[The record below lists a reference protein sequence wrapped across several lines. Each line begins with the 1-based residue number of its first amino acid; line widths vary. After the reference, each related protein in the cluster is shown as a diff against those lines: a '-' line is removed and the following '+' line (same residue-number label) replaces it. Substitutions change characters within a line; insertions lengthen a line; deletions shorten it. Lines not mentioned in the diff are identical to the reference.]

1 MIESLN
7 EIFSSE
13 NFKIKEKEGI
23 YYLELKYN
31 LNERTK
37 TCIVELKKNE
47 YKQQKNEME
56 DRIEILEGKYN
67 DLLNKY
73 EELIGDKENK
83 IKEENIKNI
92 IKEVL
97 LNEDIK
103 IKLFEEMGQI

>member
-7 EIFSSE
+7 AE
-13 NFKIKEKEGI
+13 NLKIKEKEGI

-31 LNERTK
+31 LNEKTK

-73 EELIGDKENK
+73 EELIGYKENK